1 MLCWQVVL
9 MRKLAVSIT
18 KGGTGKTTTTVNL
31 AAGLALQGHVSL
43 WLMLTA
49 KGRLVKCSD

>member
-1 MLCWQVVL
+1 MLYWQVVL

-43 WLMLTA
+43 
-49 KGRLVKCSD
+49 